1 MNEKIEKVLKN
12 IGKVFIGKPDS
23 VEACIAGLIAGGHI
37 LIEDVPGI
45 GKTMLAKS
53 LARSIDASFTR
64 VQFTPD
70 MLPSDIT
77 GSSVYN
83 QKNEEFNFIEGPV
96 FTNILLGDEINRTT
110 PRTQSALLECMEE
123 KQVSVEGETR
133 KLGDLFFVIATQ
145 NPVELQG
152 VYPLPEAQLDRFLM
166 KISIGY
172 PSVSEELE
180 IIDTH
185 AAQNPVDD
193 LEPVVSIQD
202 ILEIQKEVSKVH
214 IDKDL
219 QEYAVRI
226 IESSREDQS
235 VVLGGSPRSS
245 LALIKASRA
254 FAYIKGF
261 DFVSPKIVK
270 DTAVK
275 VLNHRIVLTPQARL
289 SGTTPE
295 NVIRRLLETVDVPE

>member
-1 MNEKIEKVLKN
+1 
-12 IGKVFIGKPDS
+12 
-23 VEACIAGLIAGGHI
+23 
-37 LIEDVPGI
+37 
-45 GKTMLAKS
+45 MLAKS
-53 LARSIDASFTR
+53 LARSIDARFTR
-64 VQFTPD
+64 IQFTPD

-83 QKNEEFNFIEGPV
+83 QKTGEFDFIEGPV

-123 KQVSVEGETR
+123 KQVSVEGESR
-133 KLGDLFFVIATQ
+133 RLENLFFVVATQ

-172 PSVSEELE
+172 PSLTEELD
-180 IIDTH
+180 IINTH
-185 AAQNPVDD
+185 SAQNPVDE
-193 LEPVVSIQD
+193 LKAVVSVDD
-202 ILEIQKEVSKVH
+202 IIEIQKKVSKVH

-219 QEYAVRI
+219 QEYAVSI
-226 IESSREDQS
+226 VETTREEPS
-235 VVLGGSPRSS
+235 VMLGGSPRAT

-254 FAYIKGF
+254 FAFIDGF
-261 DFVSPKIVK
+261 DFVVPKVVK

-275 VLNHRIVLTPQARL
+275 VLSHRIILTPQAKL

-295 NVIRRLLETVDVPE
+295 NVIRRLLENVEVPE